1 MITLTALDGTAI
13 YVNPE
18 LVAYVRHP
26 LGNEFA
32 TKAKAVVN
40 AGNIFAVQE
49 TPETVRAMVE
59 GAMTPVGPKAPD
71 MRPRAAR
78 R

>member
-32 TKAKAVVN
+32 NKAKAVVN
-40 AGNIFAVQE
+40 AGNIL
-49 TPETVRAMVE
+49 RCRR
-59 GAMTPVGPKAPD
+59 
-71 MRPRAAR
+71 RPRSCGPWLKVR
-78 R
+78 